1 VSGRPPEIL
10 AILDGLKIVQGLMA
24 LEKAKPDSQRSR
36 PVVYAAQAAAEVLLR
51 RLECERR

>member
-1 VSGRPPEIL
+1 VTENMTRL
-10 AILDGLKIVQGLMA
+10 LDGLKITQGFLAM
-24 LEKAKPDSQRSR
+24 EKAKPDPQRSR